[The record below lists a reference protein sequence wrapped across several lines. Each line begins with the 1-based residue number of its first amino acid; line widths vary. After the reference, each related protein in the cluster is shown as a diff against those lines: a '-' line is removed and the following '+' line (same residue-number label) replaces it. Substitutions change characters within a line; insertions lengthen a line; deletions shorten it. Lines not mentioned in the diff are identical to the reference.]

1 MPDRITDHAPDARAP
16 TPVAAADESGF
27 AAALAEARRSVRW
40 LAGAVLAFVGGLLL
54 ARLHPPLLW
63 LAAAPLLFSG
73 LELLTLRRT
82 LRRLAD
88 ARRAEAALAAAN
100 LAAAL
105 AESAAKSRFLA
116 EMSHELRTPLNAVL
130 GFSEVMAQEVLG
142 PHDIAAY
149 RDYAQDIHASGR
161 HLLALADDIL
171 DLARIESGHRQLLE
185 TPVCLATLARDCTHM
200 MRLAA
205 TVRSLSLAVDEQS
218 RTRLWADERALRQ
231 MVLNLLS
238 NAVKFTPEGGAVRVV
253 IDQGAEGAPILMVED
268 TGPGMAEAELPLAPS
283 PHHRE
288 SRLDPVSG
296 RGAGLGLAIVR
307 GLAALHGASLAFSD
321 RPAAGAPSGG
331 TRAILAFPVSRRLKD
346 GVEEAPA
353 TAEGGR
359 QAPRPAL
366 LTAAE

>member
-1 MPDRITDHAPDARAP
+1 MTRSATDHITNGASGDRAP
-16 TPVAAADESGF
+16 ATPAAADGTGF
-27 AAALAEARRSVRW
+27 EPLLADARRSVRW
-40 LAGAVLAFVGGLLL
+40 LGGAVLAFVTCLLL
-54 ARLHPPLLW
+54 ARLHFPLLW
-63 LAAAPLLFSG
+63 LAAAPLLFCAI
-73 LELLTLRRT
+73 ELFTLRRT
-82 LRRLAD
+82 LARLSE
-88 ARRAEAALAAAN
+88 ARRTEAAAEAAQ

-142 PHDIAAY
+142 PHGTPAY

-185 TPVCLATLARDCTHM
+185 TPVCLGALARDCAHM
-200 MRLAA
+200 MRLGA
-205 TVRSLSLAVDEQS
+205 TNRTITLAVEEL
-218 RTRLWADERALRQ
+218 RPARLWADERALRQ

-238 NAVKFTPEGGAVRVV
+238 NAVKFTPEGGAVRLAV
-253 IDQGAEGAPILMVED
+253 DRAAEGMPILMVED
-268 TGPGMAEAELPLAPS
+268 TGPGMAEAELPLSPS

-307 GLAALHGASLAFSD
+307 GLATLHGASLTFSD
-321 RPAAGAPSGG
+321 RQEGG
-331 TRAILAFPVSRRLKD
+331 TRAMLAFPASRCLKNRP
-346 GVEEAPA
+346 EEVPESG
-353 TAEGGR
+353 AEGHTVL
-359 QAPRPAL
+359 RPAPL
-366 LTAAE
+366 LAAE